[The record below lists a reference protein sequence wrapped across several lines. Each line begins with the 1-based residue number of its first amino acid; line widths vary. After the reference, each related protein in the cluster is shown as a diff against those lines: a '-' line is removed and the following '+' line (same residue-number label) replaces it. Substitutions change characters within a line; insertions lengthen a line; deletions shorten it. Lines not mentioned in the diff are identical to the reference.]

1 MLGLCCQYIEY
12 KVNRNG
18 KGDYINIVDEKGLQY
33 NQFLKGKYTL
43 SQIEAVWEHN
53 AKELLSIVQR
63 CNKENIKSFRVSSN
77 LFPLY
82 DSLTKELQNNDNV
95 KSILKEVGKYALSNQ
110 MRLTCHPDQ
119 FVVISS
125 NKPDVI
131 EKSFRMLDHH
141 AWIFDQMD
149 LPVTPYYAI
158 NIHGGTKGNFDI
170 LNNSIK
176 KLSETVKG
184 RLTLENDERSFNVK
198 DLYKVYEETGTPIV
212 FDSHH
217 HTFNDCELTINEAL
231 SLSMSTWGSYRP
243 LTHLSNTDPTLING
257 SFTERRKHSDY
268 IHYIPDI
275 QLQANNED
283 KIDIDLEFKMKNIA
297 LFKALKEFNL
307 KLS

>member
-18 KGDYINIVDEKGLQY
+18 KGEYVNIVDEKGLQY
-33 NQFLKGKYTL
+33 NQFLKGKYAS
-43 SQIEAVWEHN
+43 SQIEQIWEHN
-53 AKELLSIVQR
+53 AKQLLSIVQR
-63 CNKENIKSFRVSSN
+63 SNRENIKSFRVSSN

-82 DSLTKELQNNDNV
+82 DSLTDQLKLQNNV
-95 KSILKEVGKYALSNQ
+95 KSILKEVGKYALSNN

-141 AWIFDQMD
+141 AWIFDQME

-158 NIHGGTKGNFDI
+158 NIHGGTKGNFDT

-176 KLSETVKG
+176 KLPDTVRG
-184 RLTLENDERSFNVK
+184 RLTLENDERSFSVK
-198 DLYKVYEETGTPIV
+198 DLYQVYEESGIPIV

-217 HTFNDCELTINEAL
+217 HTFNDC
-231 SLSMSTWGSYRP
+231 SLSIEDALNLSMTTWGEHKP
-243 LTHLSNTDPTLING
+243 LTHLSNTDPTLVNG

-268 IHYIPDI
+268 VHYVPES
-275 QLQANNED
+275 QLKANNED

-297 LFKALKEFNL
+297 LFKAVKDFNL